1 MRLLELLWLVMVI
14 RIRNTRLE
22 MIKVKMV
29 IVKGGVLEDLFLFFF
44 YSMWPLSS
52 WLIWETVSSSHLS
65 ATRARTAAKASPSKA
80 WRRSLISR
88 SWSG

>member
-29 IVKGGVLEDLFLFFF
+29 IVKGGVLENLFLFFF
-44 YSMWPLSS
+44 L
-52 WLIWETVSSSHLS
+52 LHVATVVMADMGDGVVFTSVSY
-65 ATRARTAAKASPSKA
+65 
-80 WRRSLISR
+80 
-88 SWSG
+88 